1 MGHNKSIVY
10 SDTHMKIYLPATA
23 LGALALCA
31 EAIGEPKSKC
41 SNFISINQAPQKASR
56 GRRSPL
62 FNEWGDGSGGSSG
75 DGSDGGDATTPEVT
89 TGSDSTTNKVETT
102 TLAQTTAAQTTEE
115 VTDAPGTTEQVS
127 TASEG
132 TKGTETTVTVEDT
145 TQKAIV
151 IVLDETGSMQNL
163 GGKGKG
169 RKIVLDKFGQFT
181 RNLMGS
187 VSEGFADRPVTLVT
201 FNVKAKWN
209 SYSSINNFPELTRK
223 MYNPGY
229 QTNLYDTLGCVISK
243 YRSENPS
250 QSVDF
255 FVISDGVHKMKRK
268 EQHLVEYTPADINE
282 MVDELRQDNWDFRF
296 YGASNPKAKEALKK
310 EAAGLGFRK
319 AELKVFDF
327 NGKKFG
333 ALMKTMLNK
342 ATEVEAAEPE
352 VLPDCK
358 EKYPCKKGK
367 AGKVCRKGRKA
378 AKDQGR
384 CQ

>member
-1 MGHNKSIVY
+1 
-10 SDTHMKIYLPATA
+10 MKIFLTAIA

-31 EAIGEPKSKC
+31 EAIDEPKRKC
-41 SNFISINQAPQKASR
+41 QNFISINQAPQKASR

-62 FNEWGDGSGGSSG
+62 FNEWGDSSG
-75 DGSDGGDATTPEVT
+75 SGSDGDDATTSEVT

-145 TQKAIV
+145 TEKAIV

-169 RKIVLDKFGQFT
+169 RNIVLNKFGQFT

-187 VSEGFADRPVTLVT
+187 VSESFADRPVTLVT

-268 EQHLVEYTPADINE
+268 ERHLVEYKPAEIND
-282 MVDELRQDNWDFRF
+282 MVDELRQDNWNFQF
-296 YGASNPKAKEALKK
+296 YGATNPKAKDALKE

-333 ALMKTMLNK
+333 ALMKSMLNK
-342 ATEVEAAEPE
+342 ATENQVEGEEPE
-352 VLPDCK
+352 ELNLENVIIYTQRL
-358 EKYPCKKGK
+358 
-367 AGKVCRKGRKA
+367 VNLS
-378 AKDQGR
+378 
-384 CQ
+384 